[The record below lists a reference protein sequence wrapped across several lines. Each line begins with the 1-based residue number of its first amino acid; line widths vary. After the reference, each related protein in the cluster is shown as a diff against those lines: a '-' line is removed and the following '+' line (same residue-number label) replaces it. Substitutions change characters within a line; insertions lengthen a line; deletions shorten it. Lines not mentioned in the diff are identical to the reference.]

1 MRVLTKSG
9 ISSLFLIDAT
19 TSDIELFSVLL
30 HPTPNH
36 QPLSL
41 AVPLKNF
48 LADANFP
55 ASSISRSGPELV
67 RADEPTVH
75 HSGLEIPRLL
85 EAILQLLPLDTY
97 IPRPAAVMDLVDSDK
112 KKGLQTPVW
121 DEYKTLLLKS
131 GCEAPLEQVE
141 RFAFYERAKNAFAVV
156 ATGETALYGN
166 LILKKGVIS
175 PNDLV

>member
-67 RADEPTVH
+67 RAD
-75 HSGLEIPRLL
+75 GLEIPRLL